1 MQHIKFLLE
10 ARALRLQRRAETA
23 NTLLDVG
30 ISGLLLDTERKKRQR
45 KGVGGMKGATEKDRG
60 IKMDKILS
68 FHRG

>member
-23 NTLLDVG
+23 KALLDRG
-30 ISGLLLDTERKKRQR
+30 TSGLLLDIERKKRQR
-45 KGVGGMKGATEKDRG
+45 KWVGGMKGATEKDRG

-68 FHRG
+68 LH